1 MNVKQKK
8 YLFYSITD
16 GSPGSAMFE
25 NKAVFLFYFN
35 LYPTDSDE
43 MKKLVTSV
51 KLVGKISVF
60 KAN

>member
-1 MNVKQKK
+1 
-8 YLFYSITD
+8 
-16 GSPGSAMFE
+16 MFE

>member
-1 MNVKQKK
+1 MAHQVQLCLK
-8 YLFYSITD
+8 I
-16 GSPGSAMFE
+16 
-25 NKAVFLFYFN
+25 KAVFLFYFN